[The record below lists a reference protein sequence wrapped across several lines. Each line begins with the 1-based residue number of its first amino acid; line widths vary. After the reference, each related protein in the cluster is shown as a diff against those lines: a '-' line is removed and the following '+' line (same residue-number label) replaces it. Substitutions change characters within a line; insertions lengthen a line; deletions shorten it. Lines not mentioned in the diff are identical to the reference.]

1 MDPES
6 NSESF
11 ENEKSKKKKKKKRKH
26 CGFIDSDISAGNQC
40 SVTKQ
45 FSELNYIF
53 YP

>member
-11 ENEKSKKKKKKKRKH
+11 ENEKSKKKKKRKH

-45 FSELNYIF
+45 F
-53 YP
+53 